1 MTATPTATFDTEALR
16 RAEEGADAEG
26 LLALIADDAVI
37 ESIDSEH
44 PPSSPLV
51 LRGKDE
57 IGTFLRDVAS
67 RPRSAGRRGRL
78 HRQLRV
84 PGRHARAVHGQ
95 RPDRRRQDRP
105 SDKPPGLGLVNLGVD
120 ASGTSGV
127 YWVESAN
134 AGPL

>member
-57 IGTFLRDVAS
+57 IATFLRDTAS
-67 RPRSAGRRGRL
+67 RDMK
-78 HRQLRV
+78 HRV
-84 PGRHARAVHGQ
+84 
-95 RPDRRRQDRP
+95 D
-105 SDKPPGLGLVNLGVD
+105 GLVQQGDVVAFTVNCEYPDGTRVLCMASARISDGKIVRQTNLQAWD
-120 ASGTSGV
+120 S
-127 YWVESAN
+127 
-134 AGPL
+134 

>member
-1 MTATPTATFDTEALR
+1 MTSTPTATFDTEALR

-67 RPRSAGRRGRL
+67 RDMK
-78 HRQLRV
+78 HRV
-84 PGRHARAVHGQ
+84 
-95 RPDRRRQDRP
+95 D
-105 SDKPPGLGLVNLGVD
+105 GLVQQGDVVAFTVNCEYPDGTRVLCMASARIADGKIVRQTNLQAWD
-120 ASGTSGV
+120 S
-127 YWVESAN
+127 
-134 AGPL
+134 